1 MAGFYKHMETS
12 PLQTIVIVFRV
23 RIGLRVAREKEWK
36 KDIPTF
42 TLQFKPVVCLLSS
55 IQQINML
62 ITCHL

>member
-42 TLQFKPVVCLLSS
+42 TLQSNQWYVCLPPF
-55 IQQINML
+55 NK
-62 ITCHL
+62 